1 MTPTRIQGAIPRLL
15 KVWRRQSAIV
25 LALLSLLAFLPAP
38 VCHGQEQTTVEWVL
52 TLRDLEAR
60 AGSSNLTDADRTRLM
75 EAGRYNLGEAG
86 AVLLLDQFTIVDM
99 QASYRFSEN
108 MEMQGGINNI
118 FDRNYSLFEGYPE
131 AGCNLFVN
139 VRYRF

>member
-1 MTPTRIQGAIPRLL
+1 MTPRRIQGAIPRLL

-60 AGSSNLTDADRTRLM
+60 AGSSNLTDADRARLQTDIDRLRRKVLTWLAAHP
-75 EAGRYNLGEAG
+75 EVKLDEEFSLAGSSANSG
-86 AVLLLDQFTIVDM
+86 A
-99 QASYRFSEN
+99 ASDLTAQVSRLKAL
-108 MEMQGGINNI
+108 I
-118 FDRNYSLFEGYPE
+118 
-131 AGCNLFVN
+131 
-139 VRYRF
+139 